1 MLDRHTFPYMEDRK
15 IESVDTSCQVLNNVS
30 QRKLPRKWKCKDTSN
45 SSSSTTK
52 RTEKKIK
59 KKRSRSEDTS
69 ADDNIK
75 IAYTLGFAAAQSIN
89 QSKECLKP
97 SSPSRRVKKRM
108 RVHHAETILSLLP
121 TETRLRERIRELD
134 KLPKY
139 SKYVIQRRKM
149 LTRALELVQSCNV
162 KEKTPSQEL
171 LGLLSK
177 LSL

>member
-1 MLDRHTFPYMEDRK
+1 MEDRK

-30 QRKLPRKWKCKDTSN
+30 QRKLPRKWKCKETSN

-52 RTEKKIK
+52 RTEIKI

-75 IAYTLGFAAAQSIN
+75 IAYTLGFAAA

-134 KLPKY
+134 KLPKH